1 MTAHLALHIAIDY
14 HCRIAYTLWGIV
26 VGQLVQCAIS
36 VLICLRLCLKYVSS
50 ITVHGRLVLQSLLE
64 SVPLSSTVVCFVAK
78 TEKLTTNKNP
88 PKKTQSHQQCFL
100 IGHRS
105 KQSSVWVEN
114 HTKNSRKT
122 EANFCLYNTKKN
134 KQNLFRRKQPQN
146 YFEQAKED
154 CAVFLAFYSNGE
166 SSTSGS
172 RAPFPQHFFKIMQFS
187 GNFKGPPHFEQLLGS
202 GPPLG
207 VKTLLDHSLIFVPNV
222 T

>member
-1 MTAHLALHIAIDY
+1 M
-14 HCRIAYTLWGIV
+14 
-26 VGQLVQCAIS
+26 
-36 VLICLRLCLKYVSS
+36 
-50 ITVHGRLVLQSLLE
+50 
-64 SVPLSSTVVCFVAK
+64 VCFVAK
-78 TEKLTTNKNP
+78 TEKLTTNKKP
-88 PKKTQSHQQCFL
+88 PKRHSPT
-100 IGHRS
+100 
-105 KQSSVWVEN
+105 SSVSLLG
-114 HTKNSRKT
+114 TDPSRVQCELKIT
-122 EANFCLYNTKKN
+122 QKILGKLKLISVSTIPKKN